1 MSRPSRRRSRL
12 GSLGAPHHP
21 LVFWQPDIKN
31 GDNRVRIGELMHVD
45 HETLGAESPTMAVVR
60 RFGKLETVDA
70 AAVNRV
76 GIAR

>member
-31 GDNRVRIGELMHVD
+31 GDNRVRIGELMHVEN
-45 HETLGAESPTMAVVR
+45 ETKMAVVR
-60 RFGKLETVDA
+60 RFGKLEPIDA
-70 AAVNRV
+70 AAVNHV